1 MKNNVKVNSEKI
13 EQLISKNNNE
23 TYLTDS
29 LIGVLKEDINLEEI
43 KDEYIS
49 KKYDLNFLNKK

>member
-1 MKNNVKVNSEKI
+1 MKNNVKVNNERI

-49 KKYDLNFLNKK
+49 KKYD

>member
-1 MKNNVKVNSEKI
+1 MKNNVKVNNERI

-23 TYLTDS
+23 SYLTDS
-29 LIGVLKEDINLEEI
+29 LVGVLKEDINLEEI

-49 KKYDLNFLNKK
+49 KKYDLTFSNKK

>member
-13 EQLISKNNNE
+13 KQPISKNNNE
-23 TYLTDS
+23 SYLTDS

-49 KKYDLNFLNKK
+49 KKYDLTFSNKK

>member
-1 MKNNVKVNSEKI
+1 MKNNMKVNNERI

-49 KKYDLNFLNKK
+49 KKYDLTFSNKK

>member
-23 TYLTDS
+23 SYLTDS
-29 LIGVLKEDINLEEI
+29 LVGVLKEDINLEEI

-49 KKYDLNFLNKK
+49 KKYDLIFSNKK